1 MVDQTSKI
9 ESQYVITSDS
19 SSINKAVKDTDK
31 FRASV
36 ADTDQEVDVLDKSL
50 LALDAQ
56 AQATGKQIAES
67 MKEAREE
74 TSLLGVEAKE
84 AARQLRLAEEERAK
98 RPPPPPPGLGTS
110 VGGLAR
116 GAAGL
121 QRAVPGLGGG
131 GGLEAT
137 QGIARLTEAL
147 PQLKKSISGIPSIA
161 KSAAQ
166 ALGPAGVGVGA
177 VLIGLVVIA
186 KKVSDDIK
194 EVTQELEAGISA
206 NERYAEAVAKGSA
219 EAVQAE
225 IDLIEHNRI
234 KREIELE
241 GLERS
246 KRIIQ
251 DQVANTNILEG
262 ALIGA
267 ADLLGTVP
275 LETVQKEIVDL
286 GLAVEEDEILLRRL
300 NEALAD
306 GTIPLENLADVA
318 RDASMAAGDRVRLEQ
333 ELAQIT
339 TEEAQNRLTAIN
351 NQSEA
356 LQAEL
361 AVLKNSGD
369 TTAATTDRIAELEK
383 ELGRLGDESTAV
395 SDTLASGAI
404 AAREAAEAQVEA
416 SEKIATARDKAAD
429 QVAQAEARYTQ
440 SISDIA
446 QSTTQSINDAIAAV
460 NERTVDLA
468 DKLTSDLTK
477 ISIKGSESFTELLE
491 DIAKAELKTKKD
503 TAKELRKID
512 QQAEDSITDAL
523 DERNVLRLL
532 DINKQRKRDRRDRKV
547 EAKDKELEF
556 AEEARERKIKERE
569 DLRET
574 RQDRLAA
581 FEEQQDDLDK
591 NLDRQIDKI
600 NQSED
605 RRIAQAEKARR
616 RALEVAQEGLD
627 KELEL
632 FRKFFDELNRET
644 GSGLR
649 GAGRKKKRGRG
660 ISLAPRQFAS
670 STITG

>member
-9 ESQYVITSDS
+9 ESQYAITSDS

-36 ADTDQEVDVLDKSL
+36 ADTDKEVDVLDKSL

-56 AQATGKQIAES
+56 AQATGKQIADS

-84 AARQLRLAEEERAK
+84 AARQMEIAAK
-98 RPPPPPPGLGTS
+98 RSRDIKPLPSEAGAGI
-110 VGGLAR
+110 GGIAR
-116 GAAGL
+116 GAASI
-121 QRAVPGLGGG
+121 QRAVPGLAGGPIG
-131 GGLEAT
+131 TGLDLARSAAELKTALPELGSSMKDT
-137 QGIARLTEAL
+137 AKSAVSAVSSMGPAGIALGVAIAAVAVASKL
-147 PQLKKSISGIPSIA
+147 AADSIA
-161 KSAAQ
+161 KDVKNLKRTLAAKEEVNELIVRGDEETILARKEL
-166 ALGPAGVGVGA
+166 ALEEIAIQRRNIADQEAARDKAESGLNFAQFFD
-177 VLIGLVVIA
+177 VLIETEE
-186 KKVSDDIK
+186 D
-194 EVTQELEAGISA
+194 
-206 NERYAEAVAKGSA
+206 VAKERLQISRDTLAA
-219 EAVQAE
+219 EEA
-225 IDLIEHNRI
+225 
-234 KREIELE
+234 
-241 GLERS
+241 
-246 KRIIQ
+246 
-251 DQVANTNILEG
+251 ILNE
-262 ALIGA
+262 
-267 ADLLGTVP
+267 
-275 LETVQKEIVDL
+275 
-286 GLAVEEDEILLRRL
+286 L
-300 NEALAD
+300 NEAFPEVKASAAETSAAL
-306 GTIPLENLADVA
+306 
-318 RDASMAAGDRVRLEQ
+318 RDSATAAGDRIRLEQ
-333 ELAQIT
+333 ELTQVT

-361 AVLKNSGD
+361 AVLKESGD
-369 TTAATTDRIAELEK
+369 TTTATTDRIAELEA
-383 ELGRLGDESTAV
+383 ELGRLGEESNAV
-395 SDTLASGAI
+395 SDALASGAI
-404 AAREAAEAQVEA
+404 AAKEAAEAQVEA

-460 NERTVDLA
+460 NERTADLA

-532 DINKQRKRDRRDRKV
+532 DISKQRKRDRRDRKA
-547 EAKDKELEF
+547 ETSEKELEF

-581 FEEQQDDLDK
+581 FKEQEDDLDK

-616 RALEVAQEGLD
+616 RALEVAQDGLD

-632 FRKFFDELNRET
+632 FRKFFEELNRET
-644 GSGLR
+644 GRGLR